1 MIMSNSIMIL
11 TTALTTRIAIIV
23 SLAIA
28 MSSVVLPVLFRSE
41 QQQAVAQQ
49 QGNNITTNA
58 TTPIT
63 TTQPIMPVSSNK
75 TFYVFSAEVEGLDEA
90 TARIPGD
97 IYTPPVIVVNGGD
110 SVTVNFYNTEQ
121 ETEERHSFTI
131 DAQPYSV
138 DIDIAGGESGNATFI
153 AADQE
158 GIFPYYCK
166 YHLPTMVGQLVVLS
180 PTTQPEQQQQQEE
193 GQRGA
198 TALIEEEQLLTTE
211 EEEEEGGGEEQQ
223 PLTVTTDRESY
234 STGDTIIITGTV
246 AERQPGARASI
257 TVMDPSNEIVWRESV
272 MVTTNN
278 TYQLEIEAGEPQ
290 YPTSQHAID
299 TSGTYIVTASYTA
312 ERAETPFEFTSE
324 GG

>member
-1 MIMSNSIMIL
+1 MSNSIMIL

-63 TTQPIMPVSSNK
+63 TTQPIMPVSTNK

-198 TALIEEEQLLTTE
+198 TALIEEEQLLAT
-211 EEEEEGGGEEQQ
+211 EEEGGGGGEERQ

-257 TVMDPSNEIVWRESV
+257 TVIDPSNEIVWRESV

-299 TSGTYIVTASYTA
+299 TSGTYLVTASYTA